1 MLNKVFLKKKFI
13 NKNSKAY
20 LLSDLS
26 MIDIDEPFHLEIAKS
41 LFQNKKFKQIQNKVS
56 KAQLIEKIVI
66 LTSTE
71 LRQQIF

>member
-1 MLNKVFLKKKFI
+1 MCSTKFFLKNKKFI

-41 LFQNKKFKQIQNKVS
+41 LFQNKKNLNKFKIKFQRLN
-56 KAQLIEKIVI
+56 
-66 LTSTE
+66 
-71 LRQQIF
+71 

>member
-1 MLNKVFLKKKFI
+1 MLNKVFLKNKKFI

-41 LFQNKKFKQIQNKVS
+41 LFQNKKEFKQIQNKVS
-56 KAQLIEKIVI
+56 KAQLIEKNCNFNLYRIKA
-66 LTSTE
+66 
-71 LRQQIF
+71 